1 MSHRH
6 LILVITAGAAFTS
19 SAAAQQ
25 TADVL
30 KGKVVNDSGRVVI
43 GATVIVTRGPDR
55 ATQQVTSDSLGNWTV
70 RFEPGTGD
78 YLVYVAFTGL
88 KAARRRVQSENGEHE
103 LTANFTLSTDVA
115 LLAAMKTTAVRPV
128 RASNAIR
135 PTASDPGSSEKWTDG
150 VAGQLPP
157 TVAGDLGALA
167 STMSGVT
174 MTGGGASILG
184 SAAASNLTT
193 LNGMGMA
200 SGTIPRAA
208 RTETRVTGATFDA
221 TRGGFA
227 GSNIDV
233 RLGPGSRDYQRR
245 NAFMTFDPP
254 QLQFADP
261 VARQLGVTSGGF
273 RGSFGADGELIRRA
287 LTYNVALDVTRS
299 TSDPVTLISAEADAL
314 IRAGASP
321 DSVARLLAIAANPVV
336 NLPLTTPGVPDNRLR
351 QEVAWLGR
359 FDDTRD
365 TLQTRALSTYVGYKK
380 EGALGFGALA
390 APASAGERRERT
402 LGAQFTHGMFIKN
415 RVLTETRASGS
426 TTNTEID
433 PYRSIP
439 GAVVLLRS
447 DNGTDAHDLAPI
459 SLGGSTLGS
468 NDDRWTGELG
478 NETIW
483 NAIGRRHRFKMM
495 AWARA
500 DGLRREGSGNALGT
514 FTFNSLDDL
523 ANNRPSSFSR
533 VLSQP
538 TREGAT
544 WNAATAYSHQYNRS
558 QFFNLLYGVRVEANG
573 YFDKPGRKYPALE
586 SVLGVTTGAAP
597 TTFHVSP
604 RIGFTYTYNRDRDN
618 GSGTNVSN
626 VGRFYRSPYGVIR
639 GGIGEFRDIL
649 RPDMLADA
657 SGSTGMT
664 GGTSILSCVG
674 AATPIPD
681 WDSFNNSPTNVPASC
696 VGGGG
701 VLAESSP
708 AAILIDPEFDVARS
722 WRASLDWTTSIKN
735 WVVKLGTLGS
745 YDLSQPGIV
754 DANFAGFTHF
764 QLASEGNR
772 PVYVS
777 TNSIDPNSGAVSAS
791 ESRKSSLFGPVTNR
805 VSDLRGYGGQV
816 TFGLSPDVFK
826 FRSKISLFTSFNY
839 TLQSTKRQFR
849 GFDGAGFGDPRELEW
864 AAGPSDARH
873 VVVITGG
880 FNTAK
885 TGTVTLFA
893 RGQSGLPFTP
903 IIQGDVNGDGRSG
916 DRAFIPLVTNPG
928 DPALGTQLD
937 ALMATG
943 SKTAREC
950 LLANKGGVAKRNS
963 CRGPWNSQL
972 NIQWRPPIPYKYVR
986 RFTPNV
992 YLQNV
997 LAGLDQ
1003 LVHGSDNLRGWGSP
1017 ATPDPVL
1024 FVPRGFDAA
1033 TQKFS
1038 YDVNSRFA
1046 DTRPR
1051 RSVLSDPFRL
1061 VIDFTIDLSTDYELQ
1076 QLRRAVEPVKGPNGW
1091 QRRTADSL
1099 TSFYLRNTSSIHKAL
1114 IAEQDSLFLT
1124 KAQVAALRK
1133 ADSVFS
1139 AEVRAVYAPLG
1150 RQLAAGQGDASK
1162 ASVDSASAAHKRY
1175 WEIFWKQPEIA
1186 AEIVNPTQRDLIP
1199 MFKSMLAVP
1208 MADRKHSQWQFGY
1221 PVQFVDKPGLPI
1233 R

>member
-1 MSHRH
+1 MAKNP
-6 LILVITAGAAFTS
+6 LFLALATLAFAS

-25 TADVL
+25 AADVIH
-30 KGKVVNDSGRVVI
+30 GKVVNDSGKVVV

-55 ATQQVTSDSLGNWTV
+55 ATQQVTSDSLGNWSV

-88 KAARRRVQSENGEHE
+88 KAARRRIQSENGERD
-103 LTANFTLSTDVA
+103 LTANFTLSVDVA

-128 RASNAIR
+128 RASNNIS
-135 PTASDPGSSEKWTDG
+135 PTAADPGASEKWSDG
-150 VAGQLPP
+150 VSGQLPP
-157 TVAGDLGALA
+157 TIAGDLTALA

-174 MTGGGASILG
+174 MTGAGASILG
-184 SAAASNLTT
+184 SGATSNLTT

-200 SGTIPRAA
+200 TGTIPRAA

-233 RLGPGSRDYQRR
+233 RLGPGSRNYQRR

-261 VARQLGVTSGGF
+261 TARQLGATSGGF

-287 LTYNVALDVTRS
+287 LTYNVAVDVTRS
-299 TSDPVTLISAEADAL
+299 TSDPVTLVNAEADAL

-321 DSVARLLAIAANPVV
+321 DSVARLLAFAIPTVG
-336 NLPLTTPGVPDNRLR
+336 LPLTGPGIPNNRLR

-390 APASAGERRERT
+390 APSAAGERRERT
-402 LGAQFTHGMFIKN
+402 LGAQLTHGMFIKN
-415 RVLTETRASGS
+415 RVLTETRASTS
-426 TTNTEID
+426 VTNTDVD
-433 PYRSIP
+433 PYKSIP

-447 DNGTDAHDLAPI
+447 DNGTDAHDIAPI
-459 SLGGSTLGS
+459 ALGGSALGS
-468 NDDRWTGELG
+468 ADESWTGELG

-483 NAIGRRHRFKMM
+483 NAIGTRHRFKAM
-495 AWARA
+495 AWGRV

-514 FTFNSLDDL
+514 YTFNSLNDFS
-523 ANNRPSSFSR
+523 ANRPSSFTR
-533 VLSQP
+533 TLSQP
-538 TREGAT
+538 IRQGET
-544 WNAATAYSHQYNRS
+544 WNAATAISHRWAPS
-558 QFFNLLYGVRVEANG
+558 RFFNLMYGLRAEADG
-573 YFDKPGRKYPALE
+573 FVDAPAKNPVLE
-586 SVLGVTTGAAP
+586 QALGVTSGAAP
-597 TTFHVSP
+597 SRFHVSP

-618 GSGTNVSN
+618 GSGTSINN
-626 VGRFYRSPYGVIR
+626 VGKFFRSPYGVIR
-639 GGIGEFRDIL
+639 GGIGEFRDLL

-657 SGSTGMT
+657 SASTGLP

-674 AATPIPD
+674 SATPLPD
-681 WDSFNNSPTNVPASC
+681 WDGYDAGSATVPTSC

-701 VLAESSP
+701 VLAESAP
-708 AAILIDPEFDVARS
+708 AVTLIDPGFDVPHS

-735 WVVKLGTLGS
+735 WVVRLGTLGS
-745 YDLSQPGIV
+745 YDLAQPGIV
-754 DANFAGFTHF
+754 DANFAGTQQFS
-764 QLASEGNR
+764 LASEGNR
-772 PVYVS
+772 PVFVS
-777 TNSIDPNSGAVSAS
+777 TSSIDPNSGAVSAS
-791 ESRKSSLFGPVTNR
+791 ESRISPQFGRVTTR
-805 VSDLRGYGGQV
+805 MSDLRGYGGQV
-816 TFGLSPDVFK
+816 TLGLSPDVFK
-826 FRSKISLFTSFNY
+826 FRSKFSFFTSLNY

-849 GFDGAGFGDPRELEW
+849 GFDGAGFGDPREREW
-864 AAGPSDARH
+864 APSASDARH
-873 VVVITGG
+873 VVVATGG
-880 FNTAK
+880 ISAGPI
-885 TGTVTLFA
+885 GTVTLFA
-893 RGQSGLPFTP
+893 RTQSGLPFTP
-903 IIQGDVNGDGRSG
+903 IAQGDLNGDGRSG
-916 DRAFIPLVTNPG
+916 DRAYIPVPSAATDAGLG
-928 DPALGTQLD
+928 AQLEALL
-937 ALMATG
+937 ATG
-943 SKTAREC
+943 SPTARDC
-950 LLANKGGVAKRNS
+950 INANAGGIAKRNS
-963 CRGPWNSQL
+963 CRGPWTSQL
-972 NIQWRPPIPYKYVR
+972 NIQWRPPVPRKYVR
-986 RFTPNV
+986 RLTPNV

-997 LAGLDQ
+997 LAGFDQ
-1003 LVHGSDNLRGWGSP
+1003 LLHGSGDLRGWGSP
-1017 ATPDPVL
+1017 ATPDPTL

-1033 TQKFS
+1033 TQTYR

-1046 DTRPR
+1046 DTRPS
-1051 RSVLSDPFRL
+1051 RSILSNPFRL
-1061 VIDFTIDLSTDYELQ
+1061 VIDFTMDLSTDYELQ

-1139 AEVRAVYAPLG
+1139 AQVRAVYGPLG
-1150 RQLAAGQGDASK
+1150 DLLAKGQGDASK

-1175 WEIFWKQPEIA
+1175 WKIFWQQPEIA
-1186 AEIVNPTQRDLIP
+1186 AEIVNPTQRDLMP
-1199 MFKSMLAVP
+1199 MFKAMLATP
-1208 MADRKHSQWQFGY
+1208 MKEREFSQWQFGY

>member
-6 LILVITAGAAFTS
+6 LILAIATVAF
-19 SAAAQQ
+19 AIPARAQQ

-30 KGKVVNDSGRVVI
+30 KGKVVNDSGKVVA

-55 ATQQVTSDSLGNWTV
+55 ATQQVTTDSLGNWTV

-78 YLVYVAFTGL
+78 YLVYIAYTGL
-88 KAARRRVQSENGEHE
+88 KSARRRVQSESGERE
-103 LTANFTLSTDVA
+103 LTANFTLATDVEM
-115 LLAAMKTTAVRPV
+115 LAAMKTTAVRPV
-128 RASNAIR
+128 RGSNAVRAGAPDIG
-135 PTASDPGSSEKWTDG
+135 ASEKWSDG

-167 STMSGVT
+167 ATMSGVT
-174 MTGGGASILG
+174 MTASGASILG
-184 SAAASNLTT
+184 SGAASNLTT

-261 VARQLGVTSGGF
+261 VAKQLGVTSGGV

-336 NLPLTTPGVPDNRLR
+336 NLPLTTAGVPNNRLR

-402 LGAQFTHGMFIKN
+402 LGGQLTHGMFIKN
-415 RVLTETRASGS
+415 RVLTETRVSGS
-426 TTNTEID
+426 TTNTEVD

-447 DNGTDAHDLAPI
+447 DNGTSAHDVAPI
-459 SLGGSTLGS
+459 SLGGSTIGS
-468 NDDRWTGELG
+468 NDDRWTGEAS

-483 NAIGRRHRFKMM
+483 NAVGRRHRFKMT
-495 AWARA
+495 AWGRA

-523 ANNRPSSFSR
+523 ESNRPSSFSR

-538 TREGAT
+538 IREGAT

-558 QFFNLLYGVRVEANG
+558 QFFNLLYGARIEANG
-573 YFDKPGRKYPALE
+573 YLDSPAKNPALE
-586 SVLGVTTGAAP
+586 SALGVTSGAAP
-597 TTFHVSP
+597 TTFHISP

-618 GSGTNVSN
+618 GSGTNISN
-626 VGRFYRSPYGVIR
+626 VGKFYRSPYGVIR
-639 GGIGEFRDIL
+639 GGVGEFRDIL

-657 SGSTGMT
+657 SGSTGLP

-681 WDSFNNSPTNVPASC
+681 WSAFDASPSAVPTSC

-701 VLAESSP
+701 VLAENAP
-708 AAILIDPEFDVARS
+708 AVMLIDPKFDVPRS
-722 WRASLDWTTSIKN
+722 WRASLDWTTSIKH
-735 WVVKLGTLGS
+735 WVVKIGTLGS
-745 YDLSQPGIV
+745 YDLAQPGIV
-754 DANFAGFTHF
+754 DANFAGTQRFS
-764 QLASEGNR
+764 LASEGNR
-772 PVYVS
+772 PVFVS
-777 TNSIDPNSGAVSAS
+777 TGSVDANSGAVSAS
-791 ESRKSSLFGPVTNR
+791 ESRVSSAFGRVTTR

-849 GFDGAGFGDPRELEW
+849 GFDGAGFGDPREREW
-864 AAGPSDARH
+864 AAGPNDARH

-880 FNTAK
+880 FNTPK

-903 IIQGDVNGDGRSG
+903 LVQGDVNGDGRSG
-916 DRAFIPLVTNPG
+916 DRAFIPLLTNPG

-937 ALMATG
+937 AILASG
-943 SKTAREC
+943 SKTARKC
-950 LLANKGGVAKRNS
+950 ILANAGGVAKRNS
-963 CRGPWNSQL
+963 CRGPWNNQL

-997 LAGLDQ
+997 LSGLDQ

-1024 FVPRGFDAA
+1024 FVPKGFDAG
-1033 TQKFS
+1033 TQKFT

-1051 RSVLSDPFRL
+1051 RTVLSDPFRL
-1061 VIDFTIDLSTDYELQ
+1061 VIDFTMDLSTDYELQ

-1099 TSFYLRNTSSIHKAL
+1099 TSFYLRNTSSIHKML

-1150 RQLAAGQGDASK
+1150 LQLAAGQGDASK
-1162 ASVDSASAAHKRY
+1162 ASVDSASAAHKKY

-1199 MFKSMLAVP
+1199 MFKSMLAIP
-1208 MADRKHSQWQFGY
+1208 MEDRKHSQWQFGY
-1221 PVQFVDKPGLPI
+1221 PVQFVDRPGMPI